1 VATQGT
7 PLPFL
12 IFAGAIFGG
21 LGIFSIYSAF
31 AAKKR
36 SAAMR
41 SVAQTMGFIYEEK
54 PDIEAIGARLEGLLL
69 FNRGHSRVARRLLR
83 GNLAGRET
91 SIVDY
96 RYTTGGGKNAQT
108 HGQTVVVFQDGAKG
122 LPAFQLA
129 PEGFLH
135 GLAEMFGAQD
145 IDFEQSHEFSKRYL
159 LKGPDEAAIRKA
171 FTIDV
176 LAWFAG
182 APGWSVQTGNDVLL
196 VFRGER
202 YVTPAEIPALAA
214 EALRIAGLFKT

>member
-1 VATQGT
+1 MATQGS
-7 PLPFL
+7 PWSVP
-12 IFAGAIFGG
+12 IA
-21 LGIFSIYSAF
+21 LGIIVVGAGGAGLAWYLFEKMRNSA
-31 AAKKR
+31 
-36 SAAMR
+36 MQT
-41 SVAQTMGFIYEEK
+41 VAQTMGFIYEEK
-54 PDIEAIGARLEGLLL
+54 PDIEAIGTGVQGLLL
-69 FNRGHSRVARRLLR
+69 FNRGHARTARRLMR
-83 GNLAGRET
+83 GKLAGRET

-96 RYTTGGGKNAQT
+96 RYTTGGGKSSQT
-108 HGQTVVVFQDGAKG
+108 HRQTVVVFQDGAKG

-135 GLAEMFGAQD
+135 GLAEVFGAQD
-145 IDFEQSHEFSKRYL
+145 IDFEQSREFSKRYL
-159 LKGPDEAAIRKA
+159 LQGPDEAAIRRA

-182 APGWSVQTGNDVLL
+182 SPGWRIQAANDLLL